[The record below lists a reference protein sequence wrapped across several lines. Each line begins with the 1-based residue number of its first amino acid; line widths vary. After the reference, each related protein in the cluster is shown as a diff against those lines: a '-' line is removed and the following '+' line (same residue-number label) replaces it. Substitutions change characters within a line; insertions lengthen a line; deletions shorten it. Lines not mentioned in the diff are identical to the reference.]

1 MKPELKSNIIKIFF
15 TVFFSCLSYIICEYF
30 KISEILFNFKE
41 DSWNV
46 TVSIA
51 IYGAILNIVYLYIVS
66 LKTEVMV
73 EIKDNKDKSNN
84 ITISDK
90 PRRISVAVQ
99 VKGNL
104 KKIDGKVE
112 IIFPYWLDI
121 MAKAVPDLSEITEN
135 KYEINLTD
143 INSLNKETIT
153 VYFDINIKTN
163 YDSSARNGE
172 ISSNINCRRFRYT
185 KINKNLT
192 INYEVD

>member
-30 KISEILFNFKE
+30 KISEILFNFKK

-51 IYGAILNIVYLYIVS
+51 IYVAILNIVYLYIVS

-104 KKIDGKVE
+104 KK
-112 IIFPYWLDI
+112 
-121 MAKAVPDLSEITEN
+121 
-135 KYEINLTD
+135 
-143 INSLNKETIT
+143 
-153 VYFDINIKTN
+153 
-163 YDSSARNGE
+163 
-172 ISSNINCRRFRYT
+172 
-185 KINKNLT
+185 
-192 INYEVD
+192 

>member
-51 IYGAILNIVYLYIVS
+51 IYVAILNIVYLYIVS

-185 KINKNLT
+185 KIK
-192 INYEVD
+192 I

>member
-1 MKPELKSNIIKIFF
+1 M
-15 TVFFSCLSYIICEYF
+15 
-30 KISEILFNFKE
+30 
-41 DSWNV
+41 
-46 TVSIA
+46 
-51 IYGAILNIVYLYIVS
+51 
-66 LKTEVMV
+66 
-73 EIKDNKDKSNN
+73 
-84 ITISDK
+84 
-90 PRRISVAVQ
+90 AVQ

-143 INSLNKETIT
+143 INSLNKEGIT

-185 KINKNLT
+185 KINENLT